1 MYLNMNT
8 LNLKTNYTMLVVHM
22 SKIRVTSQR
31 RIILFVTFTGRHVDT
46 GHVAAEMR
54 PFAAY

>member
-1 MYLNMNT
+1 MNT